1 MDVYRNKER
10 EMILAKK
17 PLIVLEDELWQINQ
31 LNRLR
36 KDLRNRKKRLEK
48 VIAVKRFALQ
58 KVQEKIAEEIQEI
71 GATKWFSKNLGFVWI
86 ASLFLSVVPLIWFG
100 LSTYYKRVSA
110 LFYSNRVKAFILF
123 IIVESALDMISLN
136 SGSSLV
142 YWICTTMGFIIFF
155 YLVLKNSPIGEHDG

>member
-48 VIAVKRFALQ
+48 VIAVKRLALQ
-58 KVQEKIAEEIQEI
+58 AVQEKIERE
-71 GATKWFSKNLGFVWI
+71 
-86 ASLFLSVVPLIWFG
+86 
-100 LSTYYKRVSA
+100 
-110 LFYSNRVKAFILF
+110 
-123 IIVESALDMISLN
+123 VESE
-136 SGSSLV
+136 
-142 YWICTTMGFIIFF
+142 
-155 YLVLKNSPIGEHDG
+155 KK